1 MAYIKVFPI
10 NIVITLDDI
19 EEVFERFGE
28 IQQTLFSTDF
38 GSQRV
43 ALVEFVTRRSAD
55 RALEFDGERIGGDIV
70 HVIRVDTTGQPIED
84 TTSSSIFGRL
94 AGMLSSPPR
103 AVSSSMLRGASNGSN
118 ITTTLHDDDD
128 DDDDSYS
135 SSSYSSSCLVHSS
148 EIDES
153 QSLSDEFDDNDDATS
168 SIVLQQGHLTLEDRR
183 RYFVLTSRRLR
194 CFASADATR
203 PLRSIKLDDAELAVE
218 TSGDDGLLLRNKS
231 SVVLQLTARNA
242 SVRQAWFDELRRC
255 TTAATAA
262 AAARPTTIRIGK
274 LIAAGDEQSFELI
287 YAMLAGLRHA
297 VGLASAQQQQQPPPT
312 LTSDAFAAR
321 YECAFRRDS
330 AGVAGA
336 GALPSSFDFDFA
348 DHAPAVFAALRRLW
362 RLDAADYLVSLTS
375 DYALSELLT
384 PGKSG
389 SFFYFSVDMRFLFK
403 TVTNGEFSTL
413 THMLPAYYA
422 HVRRYASTLLPRF
435 LGLHTLRR
443 RGQTLHFVVMT
454 NLFPTTDDMPIA
466 EQYDLKGSTVGRTA
480 GAANIA
486 RNPRTVRKD
495 LDFHRKLHLPLRTA
509 LALQQQLSIDSE
521 FLERHNIMDYSLLLG
536 VCALADAPSPP
547 SPPSPPPTD
556 DLSAVFTAADMAAL
570 VAEMNDD
577 SKRDRRSLFE
587 TFRGGIGATHGSG
600 EVYFCGIIDILQAY
614 NLRKQLEH
622 QYKAKRF
629 DPAGVSVTHPHAY
642 ATRFRQF
649 MSSIIL
655 REQQQPI
662 RRRETSIEI
671 DVGDLAGKRRPTAPG
686 RSSLFSTLSSLTML
700 RRSTP
705 NPVIVTTPAPP
716 TAPPPVATTTTT
728 TNTTA
733 TAPRRRRHRRRRV
746 AVEQLPL
753 PEAATRRHRR
763 NVSDGAI
770 KRPEE

>member
-1 MAYIKVFPI
+1 VAYIKVFPI

-118 ITTTLHDDDD
+118 ITTAHDDDD
-128 DDDDSYS
+128 DESYSSSSSS

-153 QSLSDEFDDNDDATS
+153 QSLSDEFDDN
-168 SIVLQQGHLTLEDRR
+168 
-183 RYFVLTSRRLR
+183 
-194 CFASADATR
+194 
-203 PLRSIKLDDAELAVE
+203 
-218 TSGDDGLLLRNKS
+218 
-231 SVVLQLTARNA
+231 
-242 SVRQAWFDELRRC
+242 
-255 TTAATAA
+255 
-262 AAARPTTIRIGK
+262 AARPTTIRIGK

-536 VCALADAPSPP
+536 VCALADAPPS
-547 SPPSPPPTD
+547 SPPSPPPSD
-556 DLSAVFTAADMAAL
+556 DVSAVFTAANMAAL

-587 TFRGGIGATHGSG
+587 TCRGGIGATHGSG

-662 RRRETSIEI
+662 RRRETSIDI
-671 DVGDLAGKRRPTAPG
+671 DVADLADKRRPTAPG

-705 NPVIVTTPAPP
+705 TPVIVTTPAPP
-716 TAPPPVATTTTT
+716 AAPPTTTTT
-728 TNTTA
+728 TTTT

-746 AVEQLPL
+746 AVAEQLPL
-753 PEAATRRHRR
+753 PESTTTNTRRHRR

-770 KRPEE
+770 KRPE